1 MDFTSEQQACRKE
14 MREQAAIVSHGNYRI
29 IRRCG
34 AVVAFEPNKLS
45 SATTRAFQ
53 AVANAYK
60 VKREPAS
67 LGTASVPMDD
77 GGDASGTLPGAGA
90 EGGGNGDDDDGDGD
104 GDGDGPRQT
113 RSDFLIR
120 RTRNST
126 AFPRVSQSKP
136 IPVMPASSPHRDALV
151 ALVFLTSVVLSTSVA
166 LAMLGFPAL
175 SASVIAT
182 LTGLPSLAA
191 RFIRPK

>member
-1 MDFTSEQQACRKE
+1 MDFTSQQQACRKE
-14 MREQAAIVSHGNYRI
+14 MLKQAATISHGNYRV

-34 AVVAFEPNKLS
+34 SVVAFEPRKLS
-45 SATTRAFQ
+45 MAMTRAFLE
-53 AVANAYK
+53 VANAYK

-67 LGTASVPMDD
+67 FGAASVPVDD
-77 GGDASGTLPGAGA
+77 GGDTSGTSPGAGA
-90 EGGGNGDDDDGDGD
+90 EGGGDGDDDDGDGD

-113 RSDFLIR
+113 RPDFPIR
-120 RTRNST
+120 RTRNSP
-126 AFPRVSQSKP
+126 AFPRVSQSNP
-136 IPVMPASSPHRDALV
+136 IPVPSASSPHRDALV
-151 ALVFLTSVVLSTSVA
+151 ALVFLTTVVLSTSVA